1 MFLHDIKFGDT
12 IINTLLRTSRDIVF
26 TIWDYDGHELLIEDY
41 QLQSDENKGNQ
52 IHIMDSAVYLGG
64 VIYSNAT
71 FGTHVVPNYGN
82 STVYIAKYVDTAFM
96 HPYVHPDP
104 RDSQEIIWNQELSF
118 TLDESPVSL
127 TAFSTSGLPVTYI
140 CHDTSIAHV
149 DGTSLYLR
157 AEGVTQLTATQEG
170 DGRFFPA
177 EAVTKVLRV
186 GGTGIASTSSQGVQL
201 YPNPTRDAVWFHAGG
216 ERVTE
221 VRVTSSVGQCSRA
234 GVHDNKINLS
244 TLAPGIYYLTI
255 VTDNNIYQHKIT
267 KL

>member
-1 MFLHDIKFGDT
+1 M
-12 IINTLLRTSRDIVF
+12 
-26 TIWDYDGHELLIEDY
+26 LIEDY
-41 QLQSDENKGNQ
+41 RLQSSENIATQ
-52 IHIMDSAVYLGG
+52 LHVMDSAVYLGG
-64 VIYSNAT
+64 VVYDDAT

-140 CHDTSIAHV
+140 CHDTRIAHV
-149 DGTSLYLR
+149 DGTSLYLQ
-157 AEGVTQLTATQEG
+157 AGGTTTVTATQEG

-186 GGTGIASTSSQGVQL
+186 GGTGIASTSGQGVQL

-221 VRVTSSVGQCSRA
+221 VRVTSSVGQCSLTE
-234 GVHDNKINLS
+234 VHGNRVDLS
-244 TLAPGIYYLTI
+244 ALASGIYYLTI
-255 VTDNNIYQHKIT
+255 VTDQNIYQQKII

>member
-1 MFLHDIKFGDT
+1 
-12 IINTLLRTSRDIVF
+12 
-26 TIWDYDGHELLIEDY
+26 
-41 QLQSDENKGNQ
+41 
-52 IHIMDSAVYLGG
+52 MDSAVYLGG
-64 VIYSNAT
+64 VVYDDAT

-96 HPYVHPDP
+96 HPYVHSDP
-104 RDSQEIIWNQELSF
+104 REPQEIVWDQELAFSLSD
-118 TLDESPVSL
+118 TPVPL

-149 DGTSLYLR
+149 DGTFLYLQ
-157 AEGVTQLTATQEG
+157 AGGTTTVTATQEG

-186 GGTGIASTSSQGVQL
+186 GGAGIAGPASHGVQV
-201 YPNPTRDAVWFHAGG
+201 YPNPAKDAAWLQTGG
-216 ERVTE
+216 EQVTE

-255 VTDNNIYQHKIT
+255 VTDQNIYQHKII